1 MSAVFDHLVFAAR
14 ALREGVRAAEE
25 SLGLPLGP
33 GGRHARMGTC
43 NRLLRL
49 GAEEYL
55 EAIAV
60 DPDAPKP
67 DRPRWFG
74 LDRFAGLP
82 RIVGWVLRCDD
93 LEAALAEAPPGTG
106 ASMRFSRDDLSWRMA
121 VPDDGRLP
129 FDGAFP
135 ALIQWDG
142 SRHATDSLPEADCV
156 LSALQIV
163 HPEPDALT
171 TALAALISDARISVA
186 HGPETVI
193 RAEIDTPLGRRIL

>member
-1 MSAVFDHLVFAAR
+1 MSAVFDHLVFAST
-14 ALREGVRAAEE
+14 ALRDGVRAAEE

-33 GGRHARMGTC
+33 GGRHELMGTR

-49 GAEEYL
+49 GAGEYL

-67 DRPRWFG
+67 DRPRWFD
-74 LDRFAGLP
+74 LDRFSGLP
-82 RIVGWVLRCDD
+82 RIVGWVIRCDD
-93 LEAALAEAPPGTG
+93 LEAALAAAPPGTG

-135 ALIQWDG
+135 ALIRWDG
-142 SRHATDSLPEADCV
+142 PRHATDRLPEAGCV
-156 LSALQIV
+156 LSALHIR

-171 TALAALISDARISVA
+171 TALAALVGDSRISVA
-186 HGPETVI
+186 HGPETAI
-193 RAEIDTPLGRRIL
+193 RAEIETPLGRRIL